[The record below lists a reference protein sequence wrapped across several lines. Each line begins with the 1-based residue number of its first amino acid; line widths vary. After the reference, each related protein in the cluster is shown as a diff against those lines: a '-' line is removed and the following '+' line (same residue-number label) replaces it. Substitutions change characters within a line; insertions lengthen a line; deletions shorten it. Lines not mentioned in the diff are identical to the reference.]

1 MQVIKKYFYIM
12 NLNFFYFIPI
22 VLFGSIYLIK
32 LSKNIIKLSFENDE
46 KKA

>member
-1 MQVIKKYFYIM
+1 M

-22 VLFGSIYLIK
+22 IIFGSIYLIK

-46 KKA
+46 KKS